1 MKNRSKLWD
10 RNFTIITI
18 GTIISAIGS
27 VGLSFALSIVVYN
40 NTSSIM
46 LTGIY
51 NAVTIIP
58 QVLFPVLVAPYIDRI
73 SRKKIIVFLD
83 YLLGAVYTVFGV
95 YLISA
100 DFNYYLFIV
109 VGFIASTIGVIY
121 SLAYNSLFPDLIPEG
136 FAQKGYSVSVLI
148 YPIIAASFTPIAAIV
163 YESVGIEILFI
174 IEGLLLLICA
184 SVELFIKYEEGN
196 RITDK
201 YKLQEYFTD
210 IKEGVLY
217 LKKEKGIL
225 FIYLYMAVTI
235 FASQGVSLLLVPFF
249 QSHMVYNTTH
259 YSLLLSAETIGR
271 TVGGALHYM
280 IKIPVGKRYAIAS
293 KVYIIYDVLDGVL
306 MFVAFPIMIIMR
318 FVEGFLGVNSANI
331 RESSV
336 QSYIPKEKRARVNS
350 FFQLLVF
357 GGMFL
362 ANLVAGVLG
371 EIFSLPIAG
380 AVFGCCGVI
389 GALILICKNK
399 TEISKIY
406 NRDI

>member
-1 MKNRSKLWD
+1 
-10 RNFTIITI
+10 
-18 GTIISAIGS
+18 
-27 VGLSFALSIVVYN
+27 
-40 NTSSIM
+40 M

-51 NAVTIIP
+51 NAVIIIP
-58 QVLFPVLVAPYIDRI
+58 QVLFPVIVAPYIDRI

-83 YLLGAVYTVFGV
+83 YLLGAIYTVFGV
-95 YLISA
+95 YLISV

-109 VGFIASTIGVIY
+109 VGFIAGTIGVIY

-136 FAQKGYSVSVLI
+136 FSQKGYSVSVLI

-174 IEGLLLLICA
+174 IEGVLLLICA
-184 SVELFIKYEEGN
+184 SVELFIKYEEVN
-196 RITDK
+196 RISDK
-201 YKLQEYFTD
+201 YSLQEYFTD

-225 FIYLYMAVTI
+225 FIYLYMSVTI

-249 QSHMVYNTTH
+249 QSHMIYNTTH

-280 IKIPVGKRYAIAS
+280 IKIPIEKRYAIAS
-293 KVYIIYDVLDGVL
+293 KVYIIYDALDGIL
-306 MFVAFPIMIIMR
+306 MFVAFPIMIIIK
-318 FVEGFLGVNSANI
+318 FIEGFLGVNSANI

-362 ANLVAGVLG
+362 ANLIAGLLG

-380 AVFGCCGVI
+380 AVFGCCGVL
-389 GALILICKNK
+389 GALMLICKNK
-399 TEISKIY
+399 IEISKIY
-406 NRDI
+406 NREI

>member
-1 MKNRSKLWD
+1 MKNSSKLWD

-27 VGLSFALSIVVYN
+27 IGLNFALSIVVYN

-51 NAVTIIP
+51 NAVIIIP
-58 QVLFPVLVAPYIDRI
+58 QVLFPVIVAPYIDRI

-83 YLLGAVYTVFGV
+83 YLLGAIYTVFGV
-95 YLISA
+95 YLISV

-109 VGFIASTIGVIY
+109 VGFIAGTIGVIY

-136 FAQKGYSVSVLI
+136 FSQKGYSVSVLI

-174 IEGLLLLICA
+174 IEGVLLLICA
-184 SVELFIKYEEGN
+184 SVELFIKYEEVN
-196 RITDK
+196 RISDK
-201 YKLQEYFTD
+201 YSLQEYFTD

-225 FIYLYMAVTI
+225 FIYLYMSVTI

-249 QSHMVYNTTH
+249 QSHMIYNTTH

-280 IKIPVGKRYAIAS
+280 IKIPIEKRYAIAS
-293 KVYIIYDVLDGVL
+293 KVYIIYDALDGIL
-306 MFVAFPIMIIMR
+306 MFVAFPIMIIIK
-318 FVEGFLGVNSANI
+318 FIEGFLGVNSANI

-362 ANLVAGVLG
+362 ANLIAGLLG

-380 AVFGCCGVI
+380 AVFGCCGVL
-389 GALILICKNK
+389 GALMLICKNK
-399 TEISKIY
+399 SEISKIY
-406 NRDI
+406 NREI

>member
-27 VGLSFALSIVVYN
+27 IGLNFALSIVVYN

-51 NAVTIIP
+51 NAVIIIP

-83 YLLGAVYTVFGV
+83 YLLGAIYTIFGV
-95 YLISA
+95 YLIST

-174 IEGLLLLICA
+174 IEGVLLLICA
-184 SVELFIKYEEGN
+184 SVE
-196 RITDK
+196 
-201 YKLQEYFTD
+201 
-210 IKEGVLY
+210 
-217 LKKEKGIL
+217 
-225 FIYLYMAVTI
+225 
-235 FASQGVSLLLVPFF
+235 
-249 QSHMVYNTTH
+249 
-259 YSLLLSAETIGR
+259 
-271 TVGGALHYM
+271 
-280 IKIPVGKRYAIAS
+280 
-293 KVYIIYDVLDGVL
+293 
-306 MFVAFPIMIIMR
+306 
-318 FVEGFLGVNSANI
+318 
-331 RESSV
+331 
-336 QSYIPKEKRARVNS
+336 
-350 FFQLLVF
+350 
-357 GGMFL
+357 
-362 ANLVAGVLG
+362 
-371 EIFSLPIAG
+371 
-380 AVFGCCGVI
+380 
-389 GALILICKNK
+389 
-399 TEISKIY
+399 
-406 NRDI
+406 